1 MCEIAIYTENERN
14 VVTQRFR
21 TPASQIGP
29 NWPKFA
35 DEVRKQNVFISG
47 WGIAEYH
54 VPGEYNPDDVDYELM
69 LPVMG
74 EISPSAP
81 LAAKKLEAAKV
92 ASILHRGEHET
103 MCETYDKLF
112 KWIAEQGL
120 QVAGNVREVYLRC
133 PHTNND
139 PAGYVTE
146 ILVPVK

>member
-1 MCEIAIYTENERN
+1 MCEIIIYNENERT

-35 DEVRKQNVFISG
+35 DEVRRQNVFTSG

-54 VPGEYNPDDVDYELM
+54 CSGGYNPEDVDYELM

-74 EISPSAP
+74 EIEPLSP
-81 LAAKKLEAAKV
+81 LNIKKLDAAKV

-103 MCETYDKLF
+103 MGESYDKLF
-112 KWIAEQGL
+112 KWIGEQGL